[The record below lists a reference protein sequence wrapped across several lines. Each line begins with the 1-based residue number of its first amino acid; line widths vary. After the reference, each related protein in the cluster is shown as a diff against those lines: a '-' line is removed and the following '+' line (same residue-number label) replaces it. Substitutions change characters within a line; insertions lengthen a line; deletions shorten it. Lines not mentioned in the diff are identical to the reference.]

1 MTTPQERIAAGQ
13 ELRRRGRL
21 SPEQDRALIEL
32 ERRYNLQAAPEGVGT
47 RGGMVERGEISREEY
62 MRTRGG
68 VGFGGRPVPQ
78 DVGTAPS
85 GPDGRLIPMA
95 TQTGDRLLG
104 MRSGLSKGD
113 IERFDP
119 ESLDQPQDVGA
130 APRMSRAQSAAL
142 GVTSLNPV
150 ARTLLPSEGFEEA
163 MTQSLEDNPLT
174 TRLGQTAALT
184 AGGGFQLTGKAIAAA
199 PRLVSPAV
207 AARFAGSTASAMAG
221 RYAGRLG
228 VLGGVGVA
236 DYAAY
241 NVLAESQNQQR
252 LTGQPVDRLGFAIE
266 EAFTP
271 GGALAALG
279 GPAASLLYRG
289 ARGAVTGVRNSVAAS
304 LAAGKPAAAAG
315 AFTPRDVQQRVAAS
329 TVNPTTGRTAR
340 EEAMDLLLRKGF
352 SPDEAEKAVKLL
364 SYDKYS
370 TVDEMLF
377 ELSNAD
383 INQLAVALGRVG
395 GDAQKILRD
404 AFEAR
409 NVSMPDRIRMALRD
423 AMGLSGEEL
432 ETFARQMDARA
443 SEASS
448 LGYSAAYAKEVSDKT
463 WKNIWDNLSVSPDKI
478 NALEA
483 GASLARNAYRGNQE
497 QLFAVRELEQLAEI
511 LKTQRG
517 PINIPPKLSTRALDY
532 LDRGFNQLIAGEKK
546 NNPVRA
552 GSLIEIRNTIR
563 NAGLDADTGLSDPRA
578 VYAQYKAAGRAMQFG
593 ATAFG
598 RGTPLRDLK
607 SRFANEI
614 KDADEVFEDI
624 VGEGRSVIDQA
635 LVMGWLRGAED
646 AIETSTN
653 PGALIRQIY
662 GSERQRAKLLEMMPD
677 PAEGMSAGVKS
688 DLTKNIKALVG
699 SQGKNDYKFDF
710 ALGSGARAEGRTA
723 VPSLFERQR
732 QMLGS
737 QSRVTGGSQTSNT
750 TEAIAAQ
757 GGLQRF
763 AEGVTR
769 AVLNPE
775 QAARNAT
782 LWAVQRA
789 TTPAIFKPEVN
800 RELGKIL
807 ATRGREELLGIIG
820 DIRQRQAAQAARP
833 SSRGSGPGAGSAGR
847 QDLARDATI
856 GAAALG
862 AAGSASADEPDFTM
876 QINAANRRIE
886 TANARVLEIERT
898 AIPRL
903 EDDLRVLED
912 PNSDPKQVQRLLA
925 NRGFDLGPRGV
936 DGVIGPATQ
945 RAIADNI
952 REIKSE
958 IGFQRGE
965 LERARAEETAARDG
979 LTQAEMRAAQAQ
991 GASGGF
997 SQVASKAAPFVGAAA
1012 GLAIGYLTRGGA
1024 VRNSAIAAQQ
1034 AANRANT
1041 LLNPNPVSRSA
1052 TGENSLNTRAANIN
1066 EFWRMGGAGEN
1077 VPFRTITSGKS
1088 RGQWRDRPNAA
1099 EPSDLFTSK
1108 PPRFTSTDVGVMGA
1122 GLTEAGFAHMGANA
1136 ARDWVA
1142 ESKAEVDRY
1151 AAQGDVAGMQRA
1163 LENQRQAEFALAG
1176 AIFMERAGQA
1186 IAAGRFIG
1194 GLKNPYT
1201 AVRPDIASAERERAL
1216 LLSAIEK
1223 SRN

>member
-1 MTTPQERIAAGQ
+1 
-13 ELRRRGRL
+13 
-21 SPEQDRALIEL
+21 
-32 ERRYNLQAAPEGVGT
+32 
-47 RGGMVERGEISREEY
+47 
-62 MRTRGG
+62 
-68 VGFGGRPVPQ
+68 
-78 DVGTAPS
+78 
-85 GPDGRLIPMA
+85 
-95 TQTGDRLLG
+95 
-104 MRSGLSKGD
+104 
-113 IERFDP
+113 
-119 ESLDQPQDVGA
+119 
-130 APRMSRAQSAAL
+130 
-142 GVTSLNPV
+142 
-150 ARTLLPSEGFEEA
+150 
-163 MTQSLEDNPLT
+163 
-174 TRLGQTAALT
+174 
-184 AGGGFQLTGKAIAAA
+184 
-199 PRLVSPAV
+199 
-207 AARFAGSTASAMAG
+207 
-221 RYAGRLG
+221 
-228 VLGGVGVA
+228 VGVA

-271 GGALAALG
+271 GGALAAVG

-432 ETFARQMDARA
+432 EDFALQLSRRA
-443 SEASS
+443 NEATSDGYTS
-448 LGYSAAYAKEVSDKT
+448 AYSASVSDPT
-463 WKNIWDNLSVSPDKI
+463 WSKIWDRLRVSPDAEDAIKF
-478 NALEA
+478 
-483 GASLARNAYRGNQE
+483 GARLARNSYAGDPAKLEVAR
-497 QLFAVRELEQLAEI
+497 QLDELAVALGSPDAL
-511 LKTQRG
+511 
-517 PINIPPKLSTRALDY
+517 PPKLSTHALDF
-532 LDRGFNQLIAGEKK
+532 LDRGFGSLISGAKST
-546 NNPVRA
+546 NRDYA
-552 GSLIEIRNTIR
+552 RSLIEIRNAIR
-563 NAGLDADTGLSDPRA
+563 NSGLDSETGLNKPRELYSQFMA
-578 VYAQYKAAGRAMQFG
+578 ASRALEFGQKAAGRA
-593 ATAFG
+593 
-598 RGTPLRDLK
+598 TPLRDLK
-607 SRFANEI
+607 KQFAVSLRES
-614 KDADEVFEDI
+614 DEVFEDI
-624 VGEGRSVIDQA
+624 VGEGRSIVDQA

-710 ALGSGARAEGRTA
+710 GLGSGARAEGRTA

-833 SSRGSGPGAGSAGR
+833 GSRGSGPGAGSAGR

-903 EDDLRVLED
+903 EEDLRVLED

-965 LERARAEETAARDG
+965 LERARSEEAAARDG

-991 GASGGF
+991 ATGGDK
-997 SQVASKAAPFVGAAA
+997 SDLEKYAPWGGLFGGIAAA
-1012 GLAIGYLTRGGA
+1012 ALFRRGA
-1024 VRNSAIAAQQ
+1024 VRGWLRPGNPGPVGGAAKKAQQ
-1034 AANRANT
+1034 AAERANALVNT
-1041 LLNPNPVSRSA
+1041 RPVSRRSA
-1052 TGENSLNTRAANIN
+1052 TGRDAIGPRAARLN
-1066 EFWRMGGAGEN
+1066 EFWQQGGSGEN
-1077 VPFRTITSGKS
+1077 VPFRTTNSGE
-1088 RGQWRDRPNAA
+1088 WRPRPRAM
-1099 EPSDLFTSK
+1099 EPSQLFNR
-1108 PPRFTSTDVGVMGA
+1108 PPSRYNSMDAAFVTG
-1122 GLTEAGFAHMGANA
+1122 GLAEAGGSHVAALGAK
-1136 ARDWVA
+1136 RDVEEA
-1142 ESKAEVDRY
+1142 KADVERY
-1151 AAQGDVAGMQRA
+1151 AAAGDVAGMQRA
-1163 LENQRQAEFALAG
+1163 LQRQKAAETRLLAFETARSAGLGLAG
-1176 AIFMERAGQA
+1176 GRVLAGMKMPYRHIRPN
-1186 IAAGRFIG
+1186 IAA
-1194 GLKNPYT
+1194 
-1201 AVRPDIASAERERAL
+1201 AEEERAL
-1216 LLSAIEK
+1216 LLAAIEK
-1223 SRN
+1223 SKK